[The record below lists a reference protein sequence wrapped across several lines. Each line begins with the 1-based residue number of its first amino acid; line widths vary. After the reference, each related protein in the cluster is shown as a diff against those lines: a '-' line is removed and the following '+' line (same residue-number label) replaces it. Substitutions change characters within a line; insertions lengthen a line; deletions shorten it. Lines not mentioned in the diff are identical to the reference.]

1 MTETDPIPGSPNSSP
16 GGLRTDPDAPT
27 IDHQPL
33 AAAESPPRPV
43 KVRRSG
49 AGGTFFTL
57 FLFLLL
63 AGGLYYVWT
72 NPRGQDEPDVTGALQ
87 RQVQAQGQTLG
98 QQTAQLQA
106 QSQLVQ
112 TLSDRI
118 DKLEKV
124 GTQPPPPAAPP
135 DLGALPQK
143 VDELSAKVAA
153 LSSQPAVAAP
163 DLGNLPQRVDDLS
176 AKVAALA
183 SQPAPS
189 GPSGGSAGRLALAA
203 LSQRVEQAGAADRAA
218 IAQLQTQQKDA
229 LDQAQSAMLAQ
240 QKSAIGQVQAQQKDA
255 LDQMQGAVLAEQKKA
270 ISQIDGRLSKLE
282 QGAGT
287 VEDAASRA
295 TRLERVQ
302 AAVVALQAGQKLGEI
317 PGAPPELA
325 RFATQAPPT
334 EAALRESF
342 PALAEHARAVSQP
355 DVAHRTFLQRALARL
370 QQSVTVRQGDD
381 VLVGD
386 PAAGVLSDAEMRVQN
401 GDLAGAVQRL
411 GALHGPAA
419 VAMAGWV
426 DQARALVAARAALA
440 NLAAR
445 G

>member
-1 MTETDPIPGSPNSSP
+1 MTENNPIPGFPS
-16 GGLRTDPDAPT
+16 GLRTDPDAPT

-33 AAAESPPRPV
+33 AAAEAPPRQV
-43 KVRRSG
+43 KVRRGG

-63 AGGLYYVWT
+63 AGALYYVWT
-72 NPRGQDEPDVTGALQ
+72 NPRGQDDPDAAGALQ
-87 RQVQAQGQTLG
+87 HQVQAQGQTLG

-106 QSQLVQ
+106 LGQQVQ
-112 TLSDRI
+112 ALTDRI
-118 DKLEKV
+118 DKLEKIV
-124 GTQPPPPAAPP
+124 SAVQTPAPAAAP
-135 DLGALPQK
+135 DLGDLPQK
-143 VDELSAKVAA
+143 VDALSAKVAA
-153 LSSQPAVAAP
+153 LSSQPAAAP

-176 AKVAALA
+176 VKVAALA

-189 GPSGGSAGRLALAA
+189 GPSGGSAGRLAVAA
-203 LSQRVEQAGAADRAA
+203 LSQRVEQIGAADRAA
-218 IAQLQTQQKDA
+218 IGQLQAQQKEA

-240 QKSAIGQVQAQQKDA
+240 QKSAIGQVQAQQKEA
-255 LDQMQGAVLAEQKKA
+255 LDQMRAAVLAEQKSA
-270 ISQIDGRLSKLE
+270 VGQINGRLSKLE

-302 AAVVALQAGQKLGEI
+302 AAVVALQAGQKLGDI
-317 PGAPPELA
+317 PGAPPELV

-342 PALAEHARAVSQP
+342 PALADRARAVSEP
-355 DVAHRTFLQRALARL
+355 DTAHRTFLQRALARL

-401 GDLAGAVQRL
+401 GDIAGAVQRL

-419 VAMAGWV
+419 AAMAGWV
-426 DQARALVAARAALA
+426 DQARALIAARTALA